1 MKKCEKIRRVFG
13 KNGCIILSLQRN
25 YLGNFGIL

>member
-1 MKKCEKIRRVFG
+1 MKKCEKIRRVFS
-13 KNGCIILSLQRN
+13 KNESIILSLQRN